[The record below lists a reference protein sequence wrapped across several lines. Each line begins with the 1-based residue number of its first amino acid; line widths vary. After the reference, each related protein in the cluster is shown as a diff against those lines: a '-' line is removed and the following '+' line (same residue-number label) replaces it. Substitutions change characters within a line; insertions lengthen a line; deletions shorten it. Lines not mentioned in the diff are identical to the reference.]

1 MPERRPPPS
10 PTAAAAWASTAGP
23 RPISRRRDRLDHD
36 ETVISG
42 FTAPGFAGPAV
53 ELAHIR
59 ARFVARE
66 RVELF
71 GHGIEAHDRIG
82 AEIGKPD
89 LVLVVDINGVGAG
102 IAARQLPGF
111 PGTVG

>member
-1 MPERRPPPS
+1 MSARRLPPQWRKSAGEPA
-10 PTAAAAWASTAGP
+10 TVAGP
-23 RPISRRRDRLDHD
+23 QKISRRRDRLDHD

-71 GHGIEAHDRIG
+71 GHGIEAHDRVG
-82 AEIGKPD
+82 AEIGEPD
-89 LVLVVDINGVGAG
+89 LILVVDIDG
-102 IAARQLPGF
+102 
-111 PGTVG
+111 